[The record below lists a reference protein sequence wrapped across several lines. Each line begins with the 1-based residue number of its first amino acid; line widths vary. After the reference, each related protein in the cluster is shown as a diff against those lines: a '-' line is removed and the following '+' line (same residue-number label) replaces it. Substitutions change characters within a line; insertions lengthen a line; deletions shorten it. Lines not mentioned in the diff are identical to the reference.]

1 VTLVVEGLIPRC
13 AAKRRFK
20 KKNQFVTV
28 EKKRLAAPGFD
39 ANFAH
44 ETTDFPRR
52 PIMRSCPNTACTA
65 FGRIFYSLTTR
76 CPFCK
81 WDLKNTAQGA
91 APQSAAAA
99 QGARK

>member
-1 VTLVVEGLIPRC
+1 
-13 AAKRRFK
+13 
-20 KKNQFVTV
+20 
-28 EKKRLAAPGFD
+28 
-39 ANFAH
+39 
-44 ETTDFPRR
+44 
-52 PIMRSCPNTACTA
+52 MRSCRNPACTA

-81 WDLKNTAQGA
+81 WDLKNTEQGA

>member
-1 VTLVVEGLIPRC
+1 LS
-13 AAKRRFK
+13 K
-20 KKNQFVTV
+20 KKNLCVTV
-28 EKKRLAAPGFD
+28 EKKRVAAREFD
-39 ANFAH
+39 AKFAK

-52 PIMRSCPNTACTA
+52 PILKSCPNTACTA

-81 WDLKNTAQGA
+81 WDLKSTAAA